1 MSKSIVPFNQR
12 KLTGAELEF
21 FERVTTELVAASGGN
36 RNRFKNY
43 RLGLKR
49 EGFEQLMR
57 AIVKCGG
64 KLEVP
69 EFEPTWK
76 ERE

>member
-1 MSKSIVPFNQR
+1 MSKSIVPFKQR

-21 FERVTTELVAASGGN
+21 FEKVTTELVSASGKN
-36 RNRFKNY
+36 RNRFRVYKLSLNRVGY
-43 RLGLKR
+43 
-49 EGFEQLMR
+49 EQLVR
-57 AIVKCGG
+57 AVGKCGG

-69 EFEPTWK
+69 DYEPTFK